1 MSFECV
7 CANSRPCSLSFTES
21 NSSRC
26 TVDTPRPAREFS
38 GLISEGSSTLAV
50 LHPSLSSPTLK
61 TGIAGKNTLHC
72 KRCRQIKSMDT
83 HPEHPSCSGRTCISG
98 HQGSSMGYIP
108 TCGSPL
114 HSYAGTKLKLLHET
128 DVLLCKVFHSRNVV
142 HKFLGSKF
150 LRKWENHHL
159 FFTDSEIIS
168 RSPSGFM
175 ENPIFYSQIEE
186 IYCLPNWTSSRKIC
200 IRLVIPEGSIV
211 VQVNNPYMREQ
222 WLHSL
227 YWKRTM
233 LRHRML
239 LSRTERYDVL
249 IKELK
254 SLVDLALSTPLQGEN
269 IFQIPLDII
278 SNIVTKEQ
286 SWKTCSSRET
296 VISIIA
302 PLLERISASAEICDF
317 LCRHCKESPRSYVIV
332 EVLPPIIQ
340 RILKH
345 TMDFGKHPNSR
356 LLVQSYIQAINEKND
371 GINAVKDFVRSVH
384 GPVSSCPHPRLMP
397 NLVSTSLAALYS
409 LFEEKKRSQ
418 GENLNI
424 TPYDTSTWESRHLCF
439 LTIFQTIVSF
449 EDWRPGLAQ
458 LLQPIPF
465 PHDALAYAQFTKNFK
480 LVIESICKDP
490 RCEVHLALLGIRDDK
505 DGWFQLYCPGS
516 IACDDEGD
524 LWSLILK
531 QFLECCCRRKRFLQ
545 SLSKNLGPCML
556 RALREDETCQQIL
569 CAMMEF
575 QIIENKD
582 VQLQIIS
589 TLQSTSTGREHYAA
603 LCQKQMHLQELQ
615 QKGGPRKLALPPKS
629 TDNDLSQLLSCGS
642 FGNLECLSLAFTN
655 ITCTSAEQLIKL
667 PSLRYL
673 NLWST
678 QFGDSGV
685 MLISEHLHNLEVLNL
700 CETQVTDKGLT
711 ALFTLK
717 NLRKLNLNS
726 TSLSSHTFE
735 WLKVKKTSNIRRM

>member
-168 RSPSGFM
+168 RS
-175 ENPIFYSQIEE
+175 IEE

-735 WLKVKKTSNIRRM
+735 WLKKKLPTLEECDVRYTDAW